1 MPAAA
6 ANVPAAAVSPGAAG
20 AGGVGRRGVSLARES
35 LSEKISARIGV
46 FILVRRRVRESNI
59 PDKEIKRYCQHQ
71 EAMAAEDCALCIV
84 GAGYAGL
91 NAFNAAAE
99 YLPVGAKV
107 VVIDRGFR

>member
-1 MPAAA
+1 
-6 ANVPAAAVSPGAAG
+6 
-20 AGGVGRRGVSLARES
+20 
-35 LSEKISARIGV
+35 
-46 FILVRRRVRESNI
+46 
-59 PDKEIKRYCQHQ
+59 
-71 EAMAAEDCALCIV
+71 MAAEDCALCIV